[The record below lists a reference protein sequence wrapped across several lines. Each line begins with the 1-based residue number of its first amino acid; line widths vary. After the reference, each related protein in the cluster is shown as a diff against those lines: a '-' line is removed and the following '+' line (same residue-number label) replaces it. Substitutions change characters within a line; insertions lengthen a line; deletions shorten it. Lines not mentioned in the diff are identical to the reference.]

1 MKTMIVADF
10 STMRSALLQL
20 VGICLIIAVFM
31 GCARAK
37 ASVSFMPMPRDNSLT
52 FFLGGSPKVP
62 RSWLKRDA
70 SHVA

>member
-31 GCARAK
+31 G
-37 ASVSFMPMPRDNSLT
+37 V
-52 FFLGGSPKVP
+52 
-62 RSWLKRDA
+62 
-70 SHVA
+70 VADTVVGAI

>member
-31 GCARAK
+31 GVVADTVVEAI
-37 ASVSFMPMPRDNSLT
+37 APITAMLPFM
-52 FFLGGSPKVP
+52 FLFSQ
-62 RSWLKRDA
+62 
-70 SHVA
+70 VATDE